1 MEDKNMAKRQ
11 RKSTGKKRTISPEH
25 LAKMQEGKQA
35 KQRYRERMEG
45 LSELE
50 TRLRKGARA
59 H

>member
-1 MEDKNMAKRQ
+1 MAKRR

-25 LAKMQEGKQA
+25 LAK
-35 KQRYRERMEG
+35 RYRERMEG

>member
-1 MEDKNMAKRQ
+1 MAKRR
-11 RKSTGKKRTISPEH
+11 RKATGKKRTISPEH

-45 LSELE
+45 LAELE